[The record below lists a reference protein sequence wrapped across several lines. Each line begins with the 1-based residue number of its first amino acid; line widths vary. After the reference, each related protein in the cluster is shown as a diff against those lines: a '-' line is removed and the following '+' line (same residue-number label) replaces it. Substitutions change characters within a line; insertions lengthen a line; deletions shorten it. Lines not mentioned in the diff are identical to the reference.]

1 MEQWPRSL
9 MTVIMSNDISGY
21 HVNKIN
27 NIDLVT
33 VKVMKKRYKE
43 NIDLSIAQLLLY

>member
-1 MEQWPRSL
+1 

-33 VKVMKKRYKE
+33 VKVMKKIYKE
-43 NIDLSIAQLLLY
+43 NIVDIWWYYLSIAQLFLY